1 MGKIC
6 TVAIHKGGTGKTT
19 VSAHLA
25 FLAAEQGSRTLLID
39 LDSQGNASDTVL
51 LEVPNL
57 DGVRT
62 ASNLFEECEPAKPIL
77 NARPKLDVLPADSR
91 LLAVERLD
99 FEAATLFSQRLK
111 TLAADYDLVVIDTP
125 PTMGF
130 AMLAPLLTSD
140 SAFAPIVPDA
150 YSLKGIEILLTRVA
164 EIRES
169 HNPGLIFLGL
179 LVNKWRRNS
188 RAQNDTV
195 EQFRQELGDYM
206 IPHTLPEAAAIA
218 DAAHAHEPVW
228 KNAKSGSQR
237 KAGKAVREA
246 LLWVL
251 NQTTPNAQEATP

>member
-62 ASNLFEECEPAKPIL
+62 ASDLFEESEPAKPIL

-91 LLAVERLD
+91 LLAVERL
-99 FEAATLFSQRLK
+99 
-111 TLAADYDLVVIDTP
+111 
-125 PTMGF
+125 
-130 AMLAPLLTSD
+130 
-140 SAFAPIVPDA
+140 
-150 YSLKGIEILLTRVA
+150 
-164 EIRES
+164 
-169 HNPGLIFLGL
+169 
-179 LVNKWRRNS
+179 
-188 RAQNDTV
+188 
-195 EQFRQELGDYM
+195 
-206 IPHTLPEAAAIA
+206 
-218 DAAHAHEPVW
+218 
-228 KNAKSGSQR
+228 
-237 KAGKAVREA
+237 VREA

-251 NQTTPNAQEATP
+251 NQTVPNAQEATP

>member
-1 MGKIC
+1 MGKLC

-39 LDSQGNASDTVL
+39 LDSQGNASDTVM
-51 LEVPNL
+51 LEAANL
-57 DGVRT
+57 EEVRT
-62 ASNLFEECEPAKPIL
+62 ASDLFEEGEPAKPIF
-77 NARPKLDVLPADSR
+77 NARPLLDVLPADSR

-99 FEAATLFSQRLK
+99 FEAAALFSQRLK

-140 SAFAPIVPDA
+140 SAFAPIIPDA
-150 YSLKGIEILLTRVA
+150 YSLKGIESLLTRVA

-179 LVNKWRRNS
+179 MVNKWRRNS

-195 EQFRQELGDYM
+195 ARFRSELGDFL
-206 IPHTLPEAAAIA
+206 IPHTLAESAAIA
-218 DAAHAHEPVW
+218 DAAHSHKPVW
-228 KNAKSGSQR
+228 RNARTGSQR
-237 KAGKAVREA
+237 KAGRDARLA
-246 LLWVL
+246 LGWVL
-251 NQTTPNAQEATP
+251 ERTITPAEVAS